1 MPPNRIGCE
10 TLPALVGRKND
21 RRVCL
26 GLRSRSPDLL
36 LDFPFL
42 LLGPNQG
49 SSVRRELGRR
59 GSGEIRV
66 VPRGTRC
73 W

>member
-1 MPPNRIGCE
+1 MPPNHIRSEILP
-10 TLPALVGRKND
+10 TLLGPKND

-26 GLRSRSPDLL
+26 GLQSRSPNLL
-36 LDFPFL
+36 REFPFL

-49 SSVRRELGRR
+49 RDVRRELGLR
-59 GSGEIRV
+59 GSGEIRLM
-66 VPRGTRC
+66 PRGTRC

>member
-10 TLPALVGRKND
+10 ALPTLGVGRND

-26 GLRSRSPDLL
+26 GPQSRSPNLF

-42 LLGPNQG
+42 LLGPYQD
-49 SSVRRELGRR
+49 SAVRRELGRR
-59 GSGEIRV
+59 RSGETRV
-66 VPRGTRC
+66 VPWGTRC